1 MKLVMLT
8 EELARR
14 FGDKKA
20 IEMIKSAGFDGY
32 LCE

>member
-32 LCE
+32 D